1 VTARIIQSAFPLSIY
16 GEGVRGRGKYIRI
29 FAKGG
34 VLRYNKRIENVAP
47 QGVYPT
53 LGHGNHSSS
62 EVLVTMNN
70 DSKKTVPFQSA
81 SQKRAARRRL
91 LNVIM
96 ATYVM
101 PRLAAL
107 LKDAARDYAGEIG
120 DDPLQPDPFT
130 VDACAGEIIAEVIEF
145 LWQCQFDS
153 GEMPVIHI
161 RQMKKR
167 YFNVWWGVE

>member
-1 VTARIIQSAFPLSIY
+1 M
-16 GEGVRGRGKYIRI
+16 
-29 FAKGG
+29 
-34 VLRYNKRIENVAP
+34 LRPRVFIPPWGMA
-47 QGVYPT
+47 T
-53 LGHGNHSSS
+53 IDSS

-70 DSKKTVPFQSA
+70 DNAERVPIQSA
-81 SQKRAARRRL
+81 SQKRAARRRA

-107 LKDAARDYAGEIG
+107 VKDAARDYAGEIG

-145 LWQCQFDS
+145 LWQCQFDA

-167 YFNVWWGVE
+167 YFSAWWDVE